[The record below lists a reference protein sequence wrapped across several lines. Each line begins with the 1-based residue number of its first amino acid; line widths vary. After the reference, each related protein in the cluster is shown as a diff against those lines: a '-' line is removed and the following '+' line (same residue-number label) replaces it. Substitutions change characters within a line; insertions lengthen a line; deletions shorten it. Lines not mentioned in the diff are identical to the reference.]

1 MKTIFP
7 DYKTGMLN
15 LMASL
20 MQHYDVKTPYSTHPI
35 VDKLLAGKYDNVF
48 LILIDGMGSKIIE
61 PRLPKDSFL
70 RKNLVTTMTS
80 VYPPTTAAATTI
92 FDSAL
97 APISSG
103 WLGWFEYFK
112 EVDDYRILFL
122 NQSYYSKINQKDNTI
137 DQAIGY
143 EKVKDKIERQGHG
156 YRRIMPGFEPG
167 GAKTIEE
174 FSQQIIDASHLSHDS
189 FIYAYWDQFDT
200 LMHQVGP
207 DDQRVKESLLY
218 IDQIMADMIKQVKE
232 NDLVLIIADHGQL
245 NTKTNDLRQH
255 GDLCA
260 TLLRRPNIEARTTAF
275 FIKPERKAE
284 FERLFRRYYPKFDLM
299 TSQEFINK
307 GYLGNFR
314 IHPRVKDFLGD
325 YVSLAN
331 DDENLMYGTS
341 TLIGQ
346 HSGQTELEMMIPL
359 IAIRGQEK

>member
-20 MQHYDVKTPYSTHPI
+20 MKHYDVKTPYPTHPI

-48 LILIDGMGSKIIE
+48 LILIDGMGAKIIE
-61 PRLPKDSFL
+61 PKLPKDSFL

-97 APISSG
+97 APVSSG

-112 EVDDYRILFL
+112 EVDDYRILFM
-122 NQSYYSKINQKDNTI
+122 NQSYYSKVSQKDDVITK
-137 DQAIGY
+137 AIGY

-156 YRRIMPGFEPG
+156 YRKIMPKFEPG
-167 GAKTIEE
+167 GAQTIEE
-174 FSQQIIDASHLSHDS
+174 FSQQIINASHLSHDS
-189 FIYAYWDQFDT
+189 FIYAYWDEFDT

-207 DDQRVKESLLY
+207 DDQKVKEELMK
-218 IDQIMADMIKQVKE
+218 IDKLMERTVKQVKD

-275 FIKPERKAE
+275 YVKKEHRSE
-284 FERLFRRYYPKFDLM
+284 FERLFRRYYQKFDLM
-299 TSQEFINK
+299 SSEEFINK
-307 GYLGNFR
+307 GYLGNFE